1 MENGI
6 QCVSLHGMA
15 TVSVII
21 PVYNTDKFLGRCLDS
36 LRAQSFE
43 DWEAVCV
50 DDGSTDGSGPLLDSY
65 AAADPRIRVVH
76 KANGGVSEAR
86 NLALGLIGGEYLTFV
101 DSDDFLH
108 HRALEI
114 TTAAARRDG
123 SDLVAYT
130 YDRKYRTRL
139 IIRHALGLGD
149 PAKVRFPEFAPSDT
163 EGLLTDDIF
172 SWVTEMSDG
181 KVPGGDSR
189 WAVKHCQPWRC
200 LYRSDAV
207 KNIRFIPGII
217 YEDFPWWGEVLLNVR
232 SATILNLPLYYYY
245 PNKMSYISSSSQ
257 QYRIRSLRVAITAAA
272 QLYEKRADARQAE
285 AWEERFMKPFSRK
298 LEKKLRRC
306 GRAASKQDI

>member
-1 MENGI
+1 
-6 QCVSLHGMA
+6 MA

-21 PVYNTDKFLGRCLDS
+21 PVYNTEKFLGRCLDS

-65 AAADPRIRVVH
+65 AAADPRIMVVH

-108 HRALEI
+108 PRTLEI
-114 TTAAARRDG
+114 STAAARRDG

-257 QYRIRSLRVAITAAA
+257 QYRIRSLRIAIAATA
-272 QLYEKRADARQAE
+272 QLYEKSADARQAE
-285 AWEERFMKPFSRK
+285 AWEERFIKPFSRK

>member
-1 MENGI
+1 
-6 QCVSLHGMA
+6 MA

-21 PVYNTDKFLGRCLDS
+21 PVYNTEKFLGRCLDS

-65 AAADPRIRVVH
+65 ADADPRIRVVH

-108 HRALEI
+108 PRALEI
-114 TTAAARRDG
+114 STAAARRDG

-257 QYRIRSLRVAITAAA
+257 QYGRTPARRRLGRS
-272 QLYEKRADARQAE
+272 
-285 AWEERFMKPFSRK
+285 
-298 LEKKLRRC
+298 
-306 GRAASKQDI
+306 AS

>member
-1 MENGI
+1 
-6 QCVSLHGMA
+6 MA

-21 PVYNTDKFLGRCLDS
+21 PVYNTEKFLGRCLDS
-36 LRAQSFE
+36 LRAQSFG

-50 DDGSTDGSGPLLDSY
+50 DDGSTDGSGPLLDSF

-108 HRALEI
+108 PRALEI

-149 PAKVRFPEFAPSDT
+149 PAKVRFSEFDPSAT

-200 LYRSDAV
+200 LYRSEAV
-207 KNIRFIPGII
+207 KGIRFIPGII
-217 YEDFPWWGEVLLNVR
+217 YEDFPWWGEVL
-232 SATILNLPLYYYY
+232 
-245 PNKMSYISSSSQ
+245 SQ
-257 QYRIRSLRVAITAAA
+257 RALRHHTQPAA
-272 QLYEKRADARQAE
+272 L
-285 AWEERFMKPFSRK
+285 
-298 LEKKLRRC
+298 LLL
-306 GRAASKQDI
+306 SKQDELHLVLLPAVQDTQPQDCDRGSRAAVREKSGRPPGGGLG